1 VRVANDRVEH
11 LDVTRIRREL
21 RPDLHPVTIL
31 AVNALTTDLKLDLL
45 DEAVTNVAEPAETCT
60 ARRKRYLGENDL
72 DIRLVHEI
80 GVTVNYSRYTL
91 VKVSLAVKRHLN
103 GLDSEVRVALVKDLP
118 ESDLGVTRNVD
129 VLRTIRYKLHKT
141 ATHLCL

>member
-1 VRVANDRVEH
+1 VRITNDRVKH
-11 LDVTRIRREL
+11 FYVTCIRREL

-31 AVNALTTDLKLDLL
+31 AVNALAADLKFDLL
-45 DEAVTNVAEPAETCT
+45 DEAVTDVAEPPETFGLSV
-60 ARRKRYLGENDL
+60 KRHLGKYNL
-72 DIRLVHEI
+72 NIRLVHKI
-80 GVTVNYSRYTL
+80 GVTIDYSRYTL